1 MIKAPEIAL
10 GCFFYVR
17 MNALNV
23 PTLFGTVQILK
34 EGYFLPW
41 HPMRTHP
48 EFKGGVHF
56 KITRAR
62 CSPSGQGTPV
72 HARMLFFM
80 HRCFRM
86 PCSARSHITA
96 ENLSKLLQIGSRVK
110 VLPDPRGRDARD
122 PETGLQEAEIQ
133 SRDPSNRT
141 VTVSE

>member
-10 GCFFYVR
+10 GCFFDAYECSER
-17 MNALNV
+17 AHPLWDSLNFKGGV
-23 PTLFGTVQILK
+23 L
-34 EGYFLPW
+34 LPW
-41 HPMRTHP
+41 HPLRTHP

-56 KITRAR
+56 KIVRAR
-62 CSPSGQGTPV
+62 CSPSGHWTSV

-86 PCSARSHITA
+86 PCSACPNIISK
-96 ENLSKLLQIGSRVK
+96 SMPKLLQIGSKVE
-110 VLPDPRGRDARD
+110 VLPDPRGRGIRD

-141 VTVSE
+141 VTASN

>member
-62 CSPSGQGTPV
+62 CSLPVRGLPYTHECSSSCSGASGCHVLLAHTSLPKICPNCSKS
-72 HARMLFFM
+72 APGS
-80 HRCFRM
+80 RCCQIQEVEV
-86 PCSARSHITA
+86 PEVQKPDSWKQRSRVEIH
-96 ENLSKLLQIGSRVK
+96 QIG
-110 VLPDPRGRDARD
+110 
-122 PETGLQEAEIQ
+122 Q
-133 SRDPSNRT
+133 
-141 VTVSE
+141 